1 MSIAQLESVQVE
13 VDKMIL
19 QGAINPVTS
28 NTEGVFVSS
37 IFLVD
42 KKMAFIA
49 LLSVFVF
56 RFFKKNLNC

>member
-19 QGAINPVTS
+19 QGAIHPVTS

-37 IFLVD
+37 TFLVD